1 MTIMKIKP
9 SGYDA
14 GSWDSGTYPMEN
26 AYDDDLATVA
36 RCTLRRI
43 SGAKKCK
50 YNFTLPELPEGSII
64 NKVNL
69 RLLLKCANSNST
81 GACYLAI
88 KLNDTELT
96 LKEIHLEFVNDGIN
110 YSIPL
115 SEEQYKSLK
124 SLSFVGRYATITFT
138 CYAYIFDMYI
148 ELDYTDLNKEM
159 LSDDSEIWI
168 AKGENHIINVNAYP
182 RTSINWT
189 SDKPD
194 IVKLVPTDNG
204 FSCNVIGKKIGSC
217 NITATHSNNSNCTKT
232 FSVNVNEIIE
242 DISYNFNA
250 GIKNIKAMSIGE
262 NKIKKIYLGDKK
274 LFTAS
279 NPRIP
284 HTNFNFKN
292 ITQDLTMNLYTKL
305 TPEKY
310 INGILCRVST
320 YIDAAGH
327 LAGALRTTND
337 SSGITGDDSSATYDF
352 IPVFPGEDI
361 IIDIPTTKYGIGLVG
376 YGETKD
382 YYQTWF
388 GPANGWANYN
398 KYTDADIEKYNNMTC
413 TIPAEGV
420 NYIRWCMD
428 SFDTDKYYFRRYSAQ
443 TIDAI
448 AYPLNST
455 EDNEIHYESLDESIA
470 VIENNNRIRAKSAGS
485 CIIKVTC
492 GTITT
497 NINLTINDNS
507 SDFVTY
513 TNQADGG
520 DNNSTEETPQ

>member
-14 GSWDSGTYPMEN
+14 GKWDSGTYPMEN
-26 AYDDDLATVA
+26 AYDDDLTTVA
-36 RCTLRRI
+36 RCSLRRAT
-43 SGAKKCK
+43 GEKKCT
-50 YNFTLPELPEGSII
+50 YNFSLPELPEGSII

-69 RLLLKCANSNST
+69 RLRLKCANSNST
-81 GACYLAI
+81 GACYLI
-88 KLNDTELT
+88 VKLNDSDI

-115 SEEQYKSLK
+115 TEDQYKSLN
-124 SLSFVGRYATITFT
+124 SLSFTGKYTTITFA

-148 ELDYTDLNKEM
+148 ELDYTNLNETM
-159 LSDDSEIWI
+159 LSDDSELWI
-168 AKGENHIINVNAYP
+168 AKGKNHVINVNAYP
-182 RTSINWT
+182 KTIINWT
-189 SDKPD
+189 SDKSD
-194 IVKLVPTDNG
+194 IVELIPSNNG
-204 FSCNVIGKKIGSC
+204 FSCNVVAKKIGSC
-217 NITATHSNNSNCTKT
+217 NITATHNNNSNCTKT

-242 DISYNFNA
+242 DISFNFNT
-250 GIKNIKAMSIGE
+250 GINNIKAVSLGE

-274 LFTAS
+274 LFTTS

-284 HTNFNFKN
+284 HTNFIFNN
-292 ITQDLTMNLYTKL
+292 ITQDLTMNLYTRL
-305 TPEKY
+305 IPEKY
-310 INGILCRVST
+310 INGILCRVDA
-320 YIDAAGH
+320 YIGVAGH

-337 SSGITGDDSSATYDF
+337 SSGVTGEDSSVTFDF
-352 IPVFPGEDI
+352 IPVFPGENI

-376 YGETKD
+376 YGETKE

-388 GPANGWANYN
+388 GPDNGWANYD
-398 KYTDADIEKYNNMTC
+398 KYRDGDIENYNNMNC
-413 TIPAEGV
+413 PIPTEGV

-428 SFDTDKYYFRRYSAQ
+428 SFDTDKYYFRRYSVQ
-443 TIDAI
+443 IIDAI

-455 EDNEIHYESLDESIA
+455 ESNEIYYESSDESIA

-497 NINLTINDNS
+497 NINLTIIDNS
-507 SDFVTY
+507 SDFIDY
-513 TNQADGG
+513 TNQA
-520 DNNSTEETPQ
+520 NS

>member
-36 RCTLRRI
+36 RCTLKRN
-43 SGAKKCK
+43 STKKCT
-50 YNFTLPELPEGSII
+50 YNFSLPELPEGTII

-69 RLLLKCANSNST
+69 RLLLKCANYNST
-81 GACYLAI
+81 GACFLAI
-88 KLNDTELT
+88 KLNNTDLT
-96 LKEIHLEFVNDGIN
+96 LKELHLQYVNDGVD

-115 SEEQYKSLK
+115 SEEQYKSLT
-124 SLSFVGRYATITFT
+124 SLSFIGKYSTIFFT

-148 ELDYTDLNKEM
+148 ELDYTDLNQTM

-168 AKGENHIINVNAYP
+168 AKGENHTINVNAYP

-189 SDKPD
+189 SDKSD
-194 IVKLVPTDNG
+194 IVKLVPTDDG
-204 FSCNVIGKKIGSC
+204 FSCNVIAKKIGSC

-242 DISYNFNA
+242 DISYNFNT
-250 GIKNIKAMSIGE
+250 GVKNIKAMSIGE

-274 LFTAS
+274 LFTTS

-284 HTNFNFKN
+284 HTNFNFRN
-292 ITQDLTMNLYTKL
+292 ITQDLTMNLYTRL
-305 TPEKY
+305 MPEKY

-320 YIDAAGH
+320 YIDTAGH

-388 GPANGWANYN
+388 GPDKGWADYK
-398 KYTDADIEKYNNMTC
+398 KYTDGDIENYNNMTC
-413 TIPAEGV
+413 TIPTEGV

-428 SFDTDKYYFRRYSAQ
+428 SFDTDKYYFRRRSAQ
-443 TIDAI
+443 IIDAV

-455 EDNEIHYESLDESIA
+455 ENNEIHYESLDESIA

-492 GTITT
+492 GTITA

-513 TNQADGG
+513 TNQSDSN
-520 DNNSTEETPQ
+520 DNNGTEETPQ